1 MGIISTQGFV
11 CRLIANGQQ
20 LDLFKDEEI
29 LLSDNVTGLFDLGVL
44 PSDFTRQITVPGTKI
59 NNAFFEHVYDISIQ
73 SPFLFATNV
82 KVPCYLD
89 FNGIYLAN
97 GYLQL
102 NKVNVIANK
111 FIDSYEITIF
121 GGVSSF
127 ARDINRNFLT
137 DLTSS
142 LAQYNHTSSL
152 DIISSSWNGDL
163 FSGTIVYPMA
173 EYGQQIVY
181 NQSITN
187 YGIDE
192 PNGALT
198 VQDYKPAI
206 RIKTVFDAIFEEY
219 GYTYSSSFWQQ
230 PWLDNVYMICNNKLR
245 YPVYESID
253 LETYGLFKIS
263 PISGSGGTNVTAS
276 AATLVPIQWDN
287 IESNPAG
294 NLSSNLIYST
304 SFDSQI
310 RGELKLEF
318 EVKPL
323 AANGNMPQFSLIIQD
338 ANSTTVEA
346 IIPLQIINNYLLD
359 VQTYNAGS
367 TKQQKFNLTQQ
378 FNSGVIPAGEHR
390 FNLYWQGV
398 PSSAQLQVVFNPS
411 NSVASYLSV
420 TKVNQGGD
428 GLVMDIAENMPFGTA
443 GIKLIDFITSLQK
456 KFNLVIYPNK
466 TKPREFIIETFND
479 WYKRGEIKD
488 FNRYIN
494 LDKPIGVTPANNL
507 AVNKL
512 NFGDT
517 LDGDYVSQQFA
528 KGANREFG
536 KSYYIDTDNFFSQG
550 TFEVKTG
557 MASSPLVYLTGTG
570 TSGSSNVTQA
580 GFRAGA
586 IVATISSNDASAQ
599 SFLQVETDYVAIAA
613 VGVTSPVTTEFD
625 FDPNILGYNYRS
637 VVVGNDIV
645 FTSVA
650 YGTTNTTSQLIK
662 ITDSG
667 SVNLYS
673 GSVSNFTYTIT
684 ESDASSSVLNFIAQ
698 TDARD

>member
-11 CRLIANGQQ
+11 GKLIANGQQ
-20 LDLFKDEEI
+20 LDLFDSEEI

-44 PSDFTRQITVPGTKI
+44 PSDFTRQITIPGSKI
-59 NNAFFEHVYDISIQ
+59 NNAFFEHVYDISIE

-111 FIDSYEITIF
+111 FIDSYEVTIF

-152 DIISSSWNGDL
+152 DNISSSWNGGL
-163 FSGTIVYPMA
+163 FSGSIVYPMA

-181 NQSITN
+181 NPTVTN
-187 YGIDE
+187 FGIDE
-192 PNGALT
+192 PSGSLC

-206 RIKTVFDAIFEEY
+206 RIKAVWDAIFEEY
-219 GYTYSSSFWQQ
+219 GYTYTSSFWEQQ
-230 PWLDNVYMICNNKLR
+230 WLDNVYMICNNKLR
-245 YPVYESID
+245 YPIYDNID

-263 PISGSGGTNVTAS
+263 PVSGSGGTNVTAS
-276 AATLVPIQWDN
+276 AATLIPIQWDN
-287 IESNPAG
+287 IESNPGG
-294 NLSSNLIYST
+294 NLASNLDYTID
-304 SFDSQI
+304 FDSAI
-310 RGELKLEF
+310 RGEIKLEF
-318 EVKPL
+318 EVTPL
-323 AANGNMPQFSLIIQD
+323 AATGNMPQFSLIIKD
-338 ANSTTVEA
+338 ATSGVVES
-346 IIPLQIINNYLLD
+346 IVPLQIINDYLQD
-359 VQTYNAGS
+359 VQTYNGGS
-367 TKQQKFNLTQQ
+367 TKTQKFTLTQQ
-378 FNSGVIPAGEHR
+378 FTSGVVPSGSHK

-398 PSSAQLQVVFNPS
+398 PSSANLQVVLNPS

-428 GLVMDIAENMPFGTA
+428 GLVMNIADNMPYGTT

-466 TKPREFIIETFND
+466 TKPREFIVETFNT
-479 WYKRGEIKD
+479 WYKRGEIRD

-494 LDKPIGVTPANNL
+494 LDKPLSVTPANNL

-517 LDGDYVSQQFA
+517 LDGDYISQQFA

-536 KSYYIDTDNFFSQG
+536 KSYYVDTENFFSQG

-570 TSGSSNVTQA
+570 TSGSSNVSQA

-586 IVATISSNDASAQ
+586 LVATISSNDASAQ
-599 SFLQVETDYVAIAA
+599 SYLQVETDYVAIAA
-613 VGVTSPVTTEFD
+613 VGVTSPVTTD
-625 FDPNILGYNYRS
+625 YQFDPSILGYNYRT
-637 VVVGNDIV
+637 VAVGNNIV

-662 ITDSG
+662 ITDAG

-673 GSVSNFTYTIT
+673 GSVSNYTYTIT
-684 ESDASSSVLNFIAQ
+684 ESDVSSSVLNFIAQ
-698 TDARD
+698 TDSRD

>member
-11 CRLIANGQQ
+11 GRLVANGQQ
-20 LDLFKDEEI
+20 LDLFDNEEI

-44 PSDFTRQITVPGTKI
+44 PSDFTRQITIPGTKI
-59 NNAFFEHVYDISIQ
+59 NNAFFEHVYDISIEN
-73 SPFLFATNV
+73 PFLFATNV
-82 KVPCYLD
+82 KVPCYFD

-102 NKVNVIANK
+102 NRVNVIANK
-111 FIDSYEITIF
+111 FVDSYEITIF

-152 DIISSSWNGDL
+152 DIISSSWNGEL

-181 NQSITN
+181 SPTITN

-192 PNGALT
+192 PSGSLT

-206 RIKTVFDAIFEEY
+206 RVKAVWDAIFNEY
-219 GYTYSSSFWQQ
+219 GYTYTSSFWNE
-230 PWLDNVYMICNNKLR
+230 PWLDNVYMICNNQLR
-245 YPVYESID
+245 YPIYENID

-263 PISGSGGTNVTAS
+263 PVSGSGGTNVTAS
-276 AATLVPIQWDN
+276 AATLVPLLWDN
-287 IESNPAG
+287 IESNPNN
-294 NLSSNLIYST
+294 NLASDLTYT
-304 SFDSQI
+304 TDFDSAV
-310 RGELKLEF
+310 RGELKLDF

-323 AANGNMPQFSLIIQD
+323 AATGNMPQFSLIIKD
-338 ANSTTVEA
+338 ANSAVVES
-346 IIPLQIINNYLLD
+346 IVPLDIINSYLTD
-359 VQTYNAGS
+359 VQTYNGGS
-367 TKQQKFNLTQQ
+367 TKTQKFSLTQQ
-378 FNSGVIPAGEHR
+378 FTSGVIPAGEHT
-390 FNLYWQGV
+390 FSIYWQGL
-398 PSSAQLQVVFNPS
+398 PSSTNLQVVINPG
-411 NSVASYLSV
+411 NSVASYLSI

-428 GLVMDIAENMPFGTA
+428 GQILDVAANMPYGTA

-466 TKPREFIIETFND
+466 TKPREFIVETFNT
-479 WYKRGEIKD
+479 WYRRGEIRD

-494 LDKPIGVTPANNL
+494 LDKPISVTPANNL

-536 KSYYIDTDNFFSQG
+536 KSYYIDTENFFSQG

-586 IVATISSNDASAQ
+586 IVSTISSNDASAQ

-613 VGVTSPVTTEFD
+613 VGVTSPSTTDFQ
-625 FDPNILGYNYRS
+625 FDPSILGYNNRS
-637 VVVGNDIV
+637 VVVGNNIV

-650 YGTTNTTSQLIK
+650 YGTTNTTCQLIK

-684 ESDASSSVLNFIAQ
+684 ESDVSSSVLNFIAQ

>member
-398 PSSAQLQVVFNPS
+398 PSSAQLQVVLNPS

-557 MASSPLVYLTGTG
+557 MASAPLVYLTGTG

>member
-111 FIDSYEITIF
+111 FIDSYEVTIF

-137 DLTSS
+137 DLTAS

-152 DIISSSWNGDL
+152 DNISSSWNGGL
-163 FSGTIVYPMA
+163 FSGSIVYPMA

-206 RIKTVFDAIFEEY
+206 RIKNVWDAIFEEY

-245 YPVYESID
+245 YPVYENID

-276 AATLVPIQWDN
+276 AATIVPIQWDN

-338 ANSTTVEA
+338 ANSATVEA
-346 IIPLQIINNYLLD
+346 IVPLQIINDYLLD

-367 TKQQKFNLTQQ
+367 TKTQKFNLTQQ
-378 FNSGVIPAGEHR
+378 FNSGVIPAGQHR

-428 GLVMDIAENMPFGTA
+428 GLVMDIGENMPFGTA

-466 TKPREFIIETFND
+466 TKPREFIVETFND

-494 LDKPIGVTPANNL
+494 LDKPIAVTPANNL

-517 LDGDYVSQQFA
+517 LDGDYISQQFA

-613 VGVTSPVTTEFD
+613 VGVTSPVTTEYD

-637 VVVGNDIV
+637 VVVGNDII

-684 ESDASSSVLNFIAQ
+684 ESDVSSSVLNFIAQ

>member
-44 PSDFTRQITVPGTKI
+44 PSDFTRQITVPGSKV

-111 FIDSYEITIF
+111 FIDSYEVTIF

-152 DIISSSWNGDL
+152 DNISSSWNGGL
-163 FSGTIVYPMA
+163 FSGSIVYPMA
-173 EYGQQIVY
+173 EYGQLITY
-181 NQSITN
+181 NPTIEN
-187 YGIDE
+187 FGIDE
-192 PNGALT
+192 PSGALA

-206 RIKTVFDAIFEEY
+206 RIKNVWDAIFQEY
-219 GYTYSSSFWQQ
+219 GYTYSSSFWDQK
-230 PWLDNVYMICNNKLR
+230 WLDNVYMVCNNKLR

-253 LETYGLFKIS
+253 LETYGLFRIS

-276 AATLVPIQWDN
+276 AATLTPIQWDN
-287 IESNPAG
+287 IESNPGG

-310 RGELKLEF
+310 RGELKLDF

-338 ANSTTVEA
+338 ANSSVVEA
-346 IIPLQIINNYLLD
+346 IVPLQIINDYLLD

-378 FNSGVIPAGEHR
+378 FNSGIIPSGSHR
-390 FNLYWQGV
+390 FFLYWQGV
-398 PSSAQLQVVFNPS
+398 PSSAQLQVVLNPS
-411 NSVASYLSV
+411 NSIASYLSV

-428 GLVMDIAENMPFGTA
+428 GLVMNIAENMPYGTA
-443 GIKLIDFITSLQK
+443 GIKLIDFVTSLQK

-466 TKPREFIIETFND
+466 TKPREFIVETFND

-494 LDKPIGVTPANNL
+494 LDKPIAVTPANNL

-517 LDGDYVSQQFA
+517 LDGDYISQQFA

-586 IVATISSNDASAQ
+586 IVSTISSNNAAAE

-613 VGVTSPVTTEFD
+613 VGVSSPVTTAYD
-625 FDPNILGYNYRS
+625 YDPNILGYNYRS
-637 VVVGNDIV
+637 VVVGNNIV

-650 YGTTNTTSQLIK
+650 YGTARTTSQLIK

-673 GSVSNFTYTIT
+673 GSVSDFTYTIT
-684 ESDASSSVLNFIAQ
+684 ASDVSSSVLNFIAQ

>member
-11 CRLIANGQQ
+11 CKLIANGQQ
-20 LDLFKDEEI
+20 LDLFREEEL
-29 LLSDNVTGLFDLGVL
+29 LLSNNVTGLFDLGVL
-44 PSDFTRQITVPGTKI
+44 PSDFTRQITVPGSKV
-59 NNAFFEHVYDISIQ
+59 NNAFFEHVYDISID

-89 FNGIYLAN
+89 FNGIYLAD

-152 DIISSSWNGDL
+152 DAISSSWNGEL
-163 FSGTIVYPMA
+163 FSGSIVYPMA

-181 NQSITN
+181 NPTITN
-187 YGIDE
+187 FGIDE
-192 PNGALT
+192 PSGSLC

-206 RIKTVFDAIFEEY
+206 RIKAVWDAIFEEY
-219 GYTYSSSFWQQ
+219 GYTYTSSFWQQ
-230 PWLDNVYMICNNKLR
+230 PWLDNVYMICNNQLR
-245 YPVYESID
+245 YPIYDNID

-263 PISGSGGTNVTAS
+263 PVSGSGGTNVTAS
-276 AATLVPIQWDN
+276 AATLIPIQWDN
-287 IESNPAG
+287 IESNPGG
-294 NLSSNLIYST
+294 NLASNLDYTID
-304 SFDSQI
+304 FDSAV
-310 RGELKLEF
+310 RGEIKLDF

-323 AANGNMPQFSLIIQD
+323 AATGNMPQFSLIIKD
-338 ANSTTVEA
+338 ATSGVVES
-346 IIPLQIINNYLLD
+346 IVPLQIINDYLLD

-367 TKQQKFNLTQQ
+367 TKTQKFTLTQQ
-378 FNSGVIPAGEHR
+378 FTSGVIPAGSHK

-398 PSSAQLQVVFNPS
+398 SSSSNLQVVLNPS

-428 GLVMDIAENMPFGTA
+428 GLVMNIADNMPYGTS

-466 TKPREFIIETFND
+466 TKPREFIVETFNT
-479 WYKRGEIKD
+479 WYKRGEIRD
-488 FNRYIN
+488 FNKYIN
-494 LDKPIGVTPANNL
+494 LDKPISVTPANNL

-517 LDGDYVSQQFA
+517 LDGDYISQQFA

-536 KSYYIDTDNFFSQG
+536 KSYYVDTENFFSQG

-570 TSGSSNVTQA
+570 TSGSSNITQA

-586 IVATISSNDASAQ
+586 LVSTISSNNAAAE

-613 VGVTSPVTTEFD
+613 VGVTSPVTTDFA
-625 FDPNILGYNYRS
+625 FDPSILGYNYRT
-637 VVVGNDIV
+637 VAVGNNIV

-673 GSVSNFTYTIT
+673 GSVSNYTYTIT
-684 ESDASSSVLNFIAQ
+684 ESDVSSSVLNFIAQ
-698 TDARD
+698 TDSRD

>member
-11 CRLIANGQQ
+11 CKLIANGQQ
-20 LDLFKDEEI
+20 LDLFREEEL
-29 LLSDNVTGLFDLGVL
+29 LLSNNVTGLFDLGVL
-44 PSDFTRQITVPGTKI
+44 PSDFTRQITVPGSKV
-59 NNAFFEHVYDISIQ
+59 NNAFFEHVYDISID

-89 FNGIYLAN
+89 FNGIYLAD

-137 DLTSS
+137 DLTAS

-152 DIISSSWNGDL
+152 DAISSSWNGEL
-163 FSGTIVYPMA
+163 FSGSIVYPMA

-181 NQSITN
+181 NPTITN
-187 YGIDE
+187 FGIDE
-192 PNGALT
+192 PSGSLC

-206 RIKTVFDAIFEEY
+206 RIKNVWDAIFEEY
-219 GYTYSSSFWQQ
+219 GYTYTSSFWQQ
-230 PWLDNVYMICNNKLR
+230 PWLDNVYMICNNQLR
-245 YPVYESID
+245 YPIYDNID

-263 PISGSGGTNVTAS
+263 PVSGSGGTNVTAS
-276 AATLVPIQWDN
+276 AATLIPIQWDN
-287 IESNPAG
+287 IESNPGG
-294 NLSSNLIYST
+294 NLASNLDYTID
-304 SFDSQI
+304 FDSAV
-310 RGELKLEF
+310 RGEIKLDF

-323 AANGNMPQFSLIIQD
+323 AATGNMPQFSLIIKD
-338 ANSTTVEA
+338 ATSGVVES
-346 IIPLQIINNYLLD
+346 IVPLQIINDYLLD

-367 TKQQKFNLTQQ
+367 TKTQKFTLTQQ
-378 FNSGVIPAGEHR
+378 FTSGVIPAGSHK

-398 PSSAQLQVVFNPS
+398 SSSSNLQVVLNPS

-428 GLVMDIAENMPFGTA
+428 GLVMNIADNMPYGTS

-466 TKPREFIIETFND
+466 TKPREFIVETFNT
-479 WYKRGEIKD
+479 WYKRGEIRD
-488 FNRYIN
+488 FNKYIN
-494 LDKPIGVTPANNL
+494 LDKPISVTPANNL

-517 LDGDYVSQQFA
+517 LDGDYISQQFA

-536 KSYYIDTDNFFSQG
+536 KSYYVDTENFFSQG

-570 TSGSSNVTQA
+570 TSGSSNITQA

-586 IVATISSNDASAQ
+586 LVSTISSNNAAAE

-613 VGVTSPVTTEFD
+613 VGVTSPSTTDFA
-625 FDPNILGYNYRS
+625 FDPSILGYNYRT
-637 VVVGNDIV
+637 VAVGNNIV

-667 SVNLYS
+667 CVSLYS
-673 GSVSNFTYTIT
+673 GSVSNYTYTIT
-684 ESDASSSVLNFIAQ
+684 ESDVSSSVLNFIAQ
-698 TDARD
+698 TDSRD

>member
-11 CRLIANGQQ
+11 GKLIANGQQ
-20 LDLFKDEEI
+20 LDLFDSEEI

-44 PSDFTRQITVPGTKI
+44 PSDFTRQITIPGSKI
-59 NNAFFEHVYDISIQ
+59 NNAFFEHVYDISIE

-152 DIISSSWNGDL
+152 DAISSSWNGEL
-163 FSGTIVYPMA
+163 FSGAIVYPMA

-181 NQSITN
+181 NPTVTN

-192 PNGALT
+192 PNGALA

-206 RIKTVFDAIFEEY
+206 RVKAVWDAIFEEY
-219 GYTYSSSFWQQ
+219 GYTYTSSFWQQ
-230 PWLDNVYMICNNKLR
+230 PWLDNVYMICNNQLR
-245 YPVYESID
+245 YPIYDNID

-287 IESNPAG
+287 IESNPGG
-294 NLSSNLIYST
+294 NLASDLTYT
-304 SFDSQI
+304 TDFDSAI
-310 RGELKLEF
+310 RGELKLDF
-318 EVKPL
+318 EVIPL
-323 AANGNMPQFSLIIQD
+323 SSNNHMPQFSLIVKD
-338 ANSTTVEA
+338 ATSAVVES
-346 IIPLQIINNYLLD
+346 IVPLQIINDYLLD
-359 VQTYNAGS
+359 VQTYNDGK

-378 FNSGVIPAGEHR
+378 FTTGVIPAGSHK
-390 FNLYWQGV
+390 FFLYWQGV
-398 PSSAQLQVVFNPS
+398 PSSAQLQVVLNPS

-428 GLVMDIAENMPFGTA
+428 GEIMNIADNMPYGTT

-466 TKPREFIIETFND
+466 TKPREFIVETFNT
-479 WYKRGEIKD
+479 WYKRGEIRD
-488 FNRYIN
+488 FNKYIN
-494 LDKPIGVTPANNL
+494 LDKPLQITPANNL

-517 LDGDYVSQQFA
+517 LDGDYISQQFA

-536 KSYYIDTDNFFSQG
+536 KSYYVDTENFFSQG

-570 TSGSSNVTQA
+570 TSGSSNTTQA

-586 IVATISSNDASAQ
+586 IVSTISSNDASAQ
-599 SFLQVETDYVAIAA
+599 SFLQVETDYVAVAA
-613 VGVTSPVTTEFD
+613 VGVTSPNTTDFQ
-625 FDPNILGYNYRS
+625 FDPSILGYNNRT
-637 VVVGNDIV
+637 VVVGSNIV

-673 GSVSNFTYTIT
+673 GSVSNYTYTIT
-684 ESDASSSVLNFIAQ
+684 ESDVSSSVLNFIAQ

>member
-11 CRLIANGQQ
+11 CKLIANGQQ
-20 LDLFKDEEI
+20 LDLFREEEL
-29 LLSDNVTGLFDLGVL
+29 LLSNNVTGLFDLGVL
-44 PSDFTRQITVPGTKI
+44 PSDFTRQITVPGSKV
-59 NNAFFEHVYDISIQ
+59 NNAFFEHVYDISID

-89 FNGIYLAN
+89 FNGIYLAD

-152 DIISSSWNGDL
+152 DAISSSWNGEL
-163 FSGTIVYPMA
+163 FSGSIVYPMA

-181 NQSITN
+181 NPTITN
-187 YGIDE
+187 FGIDE
-192 PNGALT
+192 PSGSLC

-206 RIKTVFDAIFEEY
+206 RIKNVWDAIFEEY
-219 GYTYSSSFWQQ
+219 GYTYSGSFWQQ
-230 PWLDNVYMICNNKLR
+230 QWLDNVYMICNNKLR
-245 YPVYESID
+245 YPIYDNID

-263 PISGSGGTNVTAS
+263 PVSGSGGTNVTAS
-276 AATLVPIQWDN
+276 AATLIPIQWDN
-287 IESNPAG
+287 IESNPGG
-294 NLSSNLIYST
+294 NLASNLDYTID
-304 SFDSQI
+304 FDSAV
-310 RGELKLEF
+310 RGEIKLDF

-323 AANGNMPQFSLIIQD
+323 AATGNMPQFSLIIKD
-338 ANSTTVEA
+338 ATSGVVES
-346 IIPLQIINNYLLD
+346 IVPLQIINDYLLD

-367 TKQQKFNLTQQ
+367 TKTQKFTLTQQ
-378 FNSGVIPAGEHR
+378 FTSGVIPAGSHK

-398 PSSAQLQVVFNPS
+398 SSSSNLQVVLNPS

-428 GLVMDIAENMPFGTA
+428 GLVMNIADNMPYGTS

-466 TKPREFIIETFND
+466 TKPREFIVETFNT
-479 WYKRGEIKD
+479 WYKRGEIRD
-488 FNRYIN
+488 FNKYIN
-494 LDKPIGVTPANNL
+494 LDKPISVTPANNL

-517 LDGDYVSQQFA
+517 LDGDYISQQFA

-536 KSYYIDTDNFFSQG
+536 KSYYVDTENFFSQG

-570 TSGSSNVTQA
+570 TSGSSNITQA

-586 IVATISSNDASAQ
+586 LVSTISSNNAAAE

-613 VGVTSPVTTEFD
+613 VGVTSPVTTDFA
-625 FDPNILGYNYRS
+625 FDPSILGYNYRT
-637 VVVGNDIV
+637 VAVGNNIV

-673 GSVSNFTYTIT
+673 GSVSNYTYTIT
-684 ESDASSSVLNFIAQ
+684 ESDVSSSVLNFIAQ
-698 TDARD
+698 TDSRD

>member
-11 CRLIANGQQ
+11 GKLIANGQQ
-20 LDLFKDEEI
+20 LDLFDSEDI

-59 NNAFFEHVYDISIQ
+59 NNAFFEHVYDISIE

-111 FIDSYEITIF
+111 FIDSYEVTIF

-137 DLTSS
+137 DLTAS

-152 DIISSSWNGDL
+152 DNISSSWNGGL
-163 FSGTIVYPMA
+163 FSGSIVYPMA
-173 EYGQQIVY
+173 EYGQQVVY
-181 NQSITN
+181 NPTITN

-206 RIKTVFDAIFEEY
+206 RIKAVWDAIFEEY
-219 GYTYSSSFWQQ
+219 GYTYTSSFWQQ

-245 YPVYESID
+245 YPVYENID
-253 LETYGLFKIS
+253 LETYGLFRIS

-276 AATLVPIQWDN
+276 ATTIVPLQWDN
-287 IESNPAG
+287 VEFNPNG
-294 NLSSNLIYST
+294 NLGSNLVYTTDFNSA
-304 SFDSQI
+304 I
-310 RGELKLEF
+310 RGELKLDF
-318 EVKPL
+318 EVKPT
-323 AANGNMPQFSLIIQD
+323 AATGNMPQFSLIVKD
-338 ANSTTVEA
+338 ATSSVVEA
-346 IIPLQIINNYLLD
+346 IVPLQIINDYLLD

-367 TKQQKFNLTQQ
+367 TKTQKFNLTQQ
-378 FNSGVIPAGEHR
+378 FTTGVIPSGSHT

-398 PSSAQLQVVFNPS
+398 PSSTNLQVVLNPS

-428 GLVMDIAENMPFGTA
+428 GEIMDIGENMPFGTT

-466 TKPREFIIETFND
+466 TKPREFIVETFNT
-479 WYKRGEIKD
+479 WYKTGEIRD
-488 FNRYIN
+488 FNKYIN
-494 LDKPIGVTPANNL
+494 LDKPLSFTPANNL

-517 LDGDYVSQQFA
+517 LDGDYISQQFA

-536 KSYYIDTDNFFSQG
+536 KSYYIDTENFFSQG

-570 TSGSSNVTQA
+570 TSGSSNVSQA

-667 SVNLYS
+667 SVSLYS
-673 GSVSNFTYTIT
+673 GSVSNYTYTIT
-684 ESDASSSVLNFIAQ
+684 ESDVSSSVLNFIAQ

>member
-20 LDLFKDEEI
+20 LDLFKEEEL
-29 LLSDNVTGLFDLGVL
+29 LLSNNVTGLFDLGVL
-44 PSDFTRQITVPGTKI
+44 PSDFTRQITVPGSKI
-59 NNAFFEHVYDISIQ
+59 NNAFFEHVYDISIE

-89 FNGIYLAN
+89 FNGIYLAD

-102 NKVNVIANK
+102 NRVNVIANK

-152 DIISSSWNGDL
+152 DNISSSWNGGL
-163 FSGTIVYPMA
+163 FSGSIVYPMA

-181 NQSITN
+181 NPTVTN
-187 YGIDE
+187 FGIDE
-192 PNGALT
+192 PNGALA

-206 RIKTVFDAIFEEY
+206 RIKNVWDAIFEEY
-219 GYTYSSSFWQQ
+219 GYTYSGSFWQQ
-230 PWLDNVYMICNNKLR
+230 QWLDNVYMICNNKLR
-245 YPVYESID
+245 YPIYDNID
-253 LETYGLFKIS
+253 LETYGLFRIS

-287 IESNPAG
+287 IESNPGG
-294 NLSSNLIYST
+294 NLASDLTYTTDFNSA
-304 SFDSQI
+304 I
-310 RGELKLEF
+310 RGELKIDF

-323 AANGNMPQFSLIIQD
+323 ASTGNMPQFSLIVKD
-338 ANSTTVEA
+338 ATSSVVEA
-346 IIPLQIINNYLLD
+346 IVPLQIINDYLLD
-359 VQTYNAGS
+359 VQTYNGGS

-378 FNSGVIPAGEHR
+378 FNSGVIPAGSHK
-390 FNLYWQGV
+390 FFLYWQGV
-398 PSSAQLQVVFNPS
+398 SSSTNLQVVLNPS

-428 GLVMDIAENMPFGTA
+428 GEIMNIADNMPYGTT

-466 TKPREFIIETFND
+466 TKPREFIVETFNT
-479 WYKRGEIKD
+479 WYKTGEIRD

-494 LDKPIGVTPANNL
+494 LDKPLSFTPANNL

-517 LDGDYVSQQFA
+517 LDGDYISQQFA

-536 KSYYIDTDNFFSQG
+536 KSYYVDTENFFSQG

-570 TSGSSNVTQA
+570 TSGSSNVSQA

-586 IVATISSNDASAQ
+586 LVATISSNNAAAE

-613 VGVTSPVTTEFD
+613 VGVTSPVTTD
-625 FDPNILGYNYRS
+625 YQFDPSILGYNYTT
-637 VVVGNDIV
+637 VTVGNNIV

-667 SVNLYS
+667 SVSLYS
-673 GSVSNFTYTIT
+673 GSVSNYTYTIT
-684 ESDASSSVLNFIAQ
+684 ESDVSSSVLNFIAQ

>member
-20 LDLFKDEEI
+20 LDLFKEEEI

-44 PSDFTRQITVPGTKI
+44 PSDFTRQITVPGSKV
-59 NNAFFEHVYDISIQ
+59 NNAFFEHVYDISID

-111 FIDSYEITIF
+111 FVDSYEITIF

-152 DIISSSWNGDL
+152 DAISSSWNGGL
-163 FSGTIVYPMA
+163 FSGSIVYPMA

-206 RIKTVFDAIFEEY
+206 RIKNVWDAIFNEY
-219 GYTYSSSFWQQ
+219 GYTYSSSFWDQK
-230 PWLDNVYMICNNKLR
+230 WLDNVYMICNNKLR
-245 YPVYESID
+245 YPIYDNID

-276 AATLVPIQWDN
+276 AATIVPLQWDN
-287 IESNPAG
+287 IESNPGG
-294 NLSSNLIYST
+294 NLASNLYYST

-310 RGELKLEF
+310 RGELKLDF

-338 ANSTTVEA
+338 ANSSTVEA
-346 IIPLQIINNYLLD
+346 IVPLQIINDYLLD

-378 FNSGVIPAGEHR
+378 FNSGVIPAGQHR
-390 FNLYWQGV
+390 FSIYWQGV
-398 PSSAQLQVVFNPS
+398 PSSAQLQVVLNPS

-428 GLVMDIAENMPFGTA
+428 GLVMNIADNMPYGTA

-466 TKPREFIIETFND
+466 TKPREFIVETFND

-494 LDKPIGVTPANNL
+494 LDKPIQVTPANNL

-517 LDGDYVSQQFA
+517 LDGDYISQQFA

-570 TSGSSNVTQA
+570 TSGSSNVSQA

-586 IVATISSNDASAQ
+586 IVATISSNDAVAQ

-613 VGVTSPVTTEFD
+613 VGVTSPVTTEYD

-637 VVVGNDIV
+637 VVVGNNIV

-650 YGTTNTTSQLIK
+650 YGTTSTTSQLIK

-673 GSVSNFTYTIT
+673 GSVSDFTYTIT
-684 ESDASSSVLNFIAQ
+684 ESDVSSSVLNFIAQ

>member
-11 CRLIANGQQ
+11 CKLIANGQQ
-20 LDLFKDEEI
+20 LDLFREEEL
-29 LLSDNVTGLFDLGVL
+29 LLSNNVTGLFDLGVL
-44 PSDFTRQITVPGTKI
+44 PSDFTRQITVPGSKV
-59 NNAFFEHVYDISIQ
+59 NNAFFEHVYDISID

-89 FNGIYLAN
+89 FNGIYLAD

-137 DLTSS
+137 DLTAS

-152 DIISSSWNGDL
+152 DAISSSWNGEL
-163 FSGTIVYPMA
+163 FSGSIVYPMA

-181 NQSITN
+181 NPTITN
-187 YGIDE
+187 FGIDE
-192 PNGALT
+192 PSGSLC

-206 RIKTVFDAIFEEY
+206 RIKNVWDAIFEEY
-219 GYTYSSSFWQQ
+219 GYTYTSSFWQE
-230 PWLDNVYMICNNKLR
+230 PWLDNVYMICNNQLR

-263 PISGSGGTNVTAS
+263 PVSGSGGTNVTAS
-276 AATLVPIQWDN
+276 AATLIPIQWDN
-287 IESNPAG
+287 IESNPGG
-294 NLSSNLIYST
+294 NLASNLDYTID
-304 SFDSQI
+304 FDSAV
-310 RGELKLEF
+310 RGEIKLDF

-323 AANGNMPQFSLIIQD
+323 AATGNMPQFSLIIKD
-338 ANSTTVEA
+338 ATSGVVES
-346 IIPLQIINNYLLD
+346 IVPLQIINDYLLD

-367 TKQQKFNLTQQ
+367 TKTQKFTLTQQ
-378 FNSGVIPAGEHR
+378 FTSGVIPTGSHK

-398 PSSAQLQVVFNPS
+398 SSSSNLQVVLNPS

-428 GLVMDIAENMPFGTA
+428 GLVMNIADNMPYGTS

-466 TKPREFIIETFND
+466 TKPREFIVETFNT
-479 WYKRGEIKD
+479 WYKRGEIRD
-488 FNRYIN
+488 FNKYIN
-494 LDKPIGVTPANNL
+494 LDKPISVTPANNL

-517 LDGDYVSQQFA
+517 LDGDYISQQFA

-536 KSYYIDTDNFFSQG
+536 KSYYVDTENFFSQG

-570 TSGSSNVTQA
+570 TSGSSNITQA

-586 IVATISSNDASAQ
+586 LVSTISSNNAAAE

-613 VGVTSPVTTEFD
+613 VGVTSPSTTDFA
-625 FDPNILGYNYRS
+625 FDPSILGYNYRT
-637 VVVGNDIV
+637 VAVGNNIV

-673 GSVSNFTYTIT
+673 GSVSNYTYTIT
-684 ESDASSSVLNFIAQ
+684 ESDVSSSVLNFIAQ
-698 TDARD
+698 TDSRD